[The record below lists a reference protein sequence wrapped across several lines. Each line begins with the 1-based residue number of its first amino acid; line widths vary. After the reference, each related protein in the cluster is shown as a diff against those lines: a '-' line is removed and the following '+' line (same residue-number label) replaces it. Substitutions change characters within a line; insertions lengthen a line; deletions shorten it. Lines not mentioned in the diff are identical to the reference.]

1 MADEGSRPQ
10 GLPVVL
16 VVDDEPVQ
24 LQVLSHELG
33 KVCELHTATTAAE
46 AGRSVEARRFDVIV
60 CDHMLPGEQGLDF
73 LIRMMRLAPS
83 TRRIMMTGYTNAEF
97 ISRSTIIAG
106 LSCCLVKPVEPAEV
120 ASAIMAALAP

>member
-1 MADEGSRPQ
+1 MAGQGSTTQ

-24 LQVLSHELG
+24 LEMIGHELG
-33 KVCELHTATTAAE
+33 KTCEIHTATSAAE
-46 AGRSVEARRFDVIV
+46 AEKCVAARRFDVVV

-73 LIRMMRLAPS
+73 LVRMMDKAPS
-83 TRRIMMTGYTNAEF
+83 TRRIMMTGYINAEF

-106 LSCCLVKPVEPAEV
+106 LSSCLVKPIGPAEV
-120 ASAIMAALAP
+120 ASAVRAALGA

>member
-1 MADEGSRPQ
+1 MPQ

-24 LQVLSHELG
+24 LKVIGQELR
-33 KVCELHTATTAAE
+33 KFCEVYTATAADE
-46 AGRSVEARRFDVIV
+46 ASRCVEARRFDVVV

-73 LIRMMRLAPS
+73 LIRMMKKAPS

-97 ISRSTIIAG
+97 ISRSTVIAG
-106 LSCCLVKPVEPAEV
+106 LSCCLVKPVGPAEV
-120 ASAIMAALAP
+120 ASAVKAALAP